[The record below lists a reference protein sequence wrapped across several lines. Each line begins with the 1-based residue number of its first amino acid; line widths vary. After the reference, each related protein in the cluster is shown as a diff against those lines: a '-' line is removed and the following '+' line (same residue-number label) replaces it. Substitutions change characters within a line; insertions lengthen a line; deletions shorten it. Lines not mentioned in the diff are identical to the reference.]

1 MIVLLKAFAW
11 FRGSLITQILVGV
24 VAFGGIWKIN
34 NLHQQKVGQAKLIE
48 KSNVEAKRRN
58 VKVRK
63 VRRNIR
69 RGGAHKR
76 LLKDFTKSSAN

>member
-1 MIVLLKAFAW
+1 MSVLLGLFTW
-11 FRGSLITQILVGV
+11 FRGSLIAQILIGI
-24 VAFGGIWKIN
+24 VAFCGIWKAN
-34 NLHQQKVGQAKLIE
+34 NVYQQRVGQAKLIE
-48 KSNVEAKRRN
+48 KSNVEAKKRN

-76 LLKDFTKSSAN
+76 LLEDFTKSSAN